1 MNNNDTNSG
10 RTPSHNNSFTAGAIS
25 TEPSTPNLATIKD
38 ASSHADTSYTDSNTH
53 DSSGDIK
60 TNTTANHTEKNHFN
74 NSSGQGGHLEL
85 LEERPVVN
93 KERLDVGKVTVTKHT
108 RTKTITVPIELI
120 EEYITVETQYS
131 DEDSKAL
138 LTGNYDDKD
147 IVKHVDPTLDSHA
160 VVTINGNKVQLGDA
174 PVEIIISRQVAIITK
189 DTHVIQEV
197 GITKT
202 THVHTDTIP
211 VTLQHEKLEV
221 FEEGFLDHKDDQQ
234 LKK

>member
-1 MNNNDTNSG
+1 MNNDNANSG
-10 RTPSHNNSFTAGAIS
+10 QSTHNDNHNIHDEDVMNTNLSSPDIANVKTAR
-25 TEPSTPNLATIKD
+25 LADHSAENKLPAPD
-38 ASSHADTSYTDSNTH
+38 KVSQYVSA
-53 DSSGDIK
+53 
-60 TNTTANHTEKNHFN
+60 TTAVN
-74 NSSGQGGHLEL
+74 NSGQGGRLEL

-138 LTGNYDDKD
+138 LVGDYNNKD
-147 IVKHVDPTLDSHA
+147 IVQHVDPTLDTHA
-160 VVTINGNKVQLGDA
+160 VVTINGKQVEIGDA
-174 PVEIIISRQVAIITK
+174 PLEIVISRQVAVITK

-197 GITKT
+197 EINKT

-211 VTLQHEKLEV
+211 VLLQHEELEV
-221 FEEGFLDHKDDQQ
+221 FEEGFLDHKGGNG

>member
-1 MNNNDTNSG
+1 MNNNTNSG
-10 RTPSHNNSFTAGAIS
+10 QTPHNDNQNNYNKDGLDTQLSPLDSVKTKTAKLVDHSSENKLPTPDKASQQIS
-25 TEPSTPNLATIKD
+25 
-38 ASSHADTSYTDSNTH
+38 ASASV
-53 DSSGDIK
+53 
-60 TNTTANHTEKNHFN
+60 N
-74 NSSGQGGHLEL
+74 NMNQGGRLEL

-108 RTKTITVPIELI
+108 RTKTINVPIELI

-138 LTGNYDDKD
+138 LVGNYDDQD
-147 IVKHVDPTLDSHA
+147 IVKYVNPTLASHA

-174 PVEIIISRQVAIITK
+174 PIEIVISRQVAVITK
-189 DTHVIQEV
+189 DTHVIQDVE
-197 GITKT
+197 ISKT

-221 FEEGFLDHKDDQQ
+221 FEEGFLDHKSGR
-234 LKK
+234 

>member
-10 RTPSHNNSFTAGAIS
+10 RTPSHSNSRTAGAIG
-25 TEPSTPNLATIKD
+25 TESATPNLATIKD
-38 ASSHADTSYTDSNTH
+38 ASSHADNSYTDSNTY

-60 TNTTANHTEKNHFN
+60 KNTTVNHTEKNHLN
-74 NSSGQGGHLEL
+74 NSAGQGGHLEL

-131 DEDSKAL
+131 DEDSKDL
-138 LTGNYDDKD
+138 LVGNYDDKD